1 MAAGIVAGAAEIRAE
16 RARILS
22 ALLTDVEALAE
33 QAAARMPLEIPAY
46 ALQDARF
53 FADVRDQVRRHYR
66 VKLAALLEERAITPQ
81 DMPFVRPAA
90 MRRARAGFALEDY
103 LCAFR
108 VGQGVFWQGVLD
120 RAGDAPVGH
129 EAALTLATPVMR
141 YSDCAATSGRCW
153 GGRRRTGCPPTSRSW
168 SPAWRRCPRT
178 RTPRSWPARRSP
190 GSAGR

>member
-141 YSDCAATSGRCW
+141 YSDCAATSA
-153 GGRRRTGCPPTSRSW
+153 SR
-168 SPAWRRCPRT
+168 AYVEFQQHEVADADR
-178 RTPRSWPARRSP
+178 ARRD
-190 GSAGR
+190 